1 MKNLPTLAAIL
12 FLGACGAESP
22 MQETEPSFGETRDSE
37 RWEGDYGDISRALGH
52 DPAKTDAEND
62 KATWQRLRKAAQP
75 TAVVKDGF
83 FEWNVKR
90 SDCQQVGIAI
100 YARKTARGRDGI
112 NYYKVGATGKMRAG
126 WPPPGEDCHP
136 HDCLSEWPFDDG
148 ESAVLECI
156 VAGSSDDRVE
166 TPFVY

>member
-1 MKNLPTLAAIL
+1 MKMLPALAAIL
-12 FLGACGAESP
+12 FLAACGGETP
-22 MQETEPSFGETRDSE
+22 PQETEPPPDEARDPG

-52 DPAKTDAEND
+52 DPGKTDAEND
-62 KATWQRLRKAAQP
+62 AATWQRLRQAAQP
-75 TAVVKDGF
+75 TAVVKGGF

-90 SDCQQVGIAI
+90 SDCEQVGIAI

-112 NYYKVGATGKMRAG
+112 NYYKVSAKGKMRAG
-126 WPPPGEDCHP
+126 WPPPGEDCDP
-136 HDCLSEWPFDDG
+136 HDCLGEWPFDDG

-156 VAGSSDDRVE
+156 VAGPSGDRVE